1 MEAAAAEYDLIVAG
15 AGPAGSACAITAA
28 RAGARVLLLEKDRFP
43 RQKVCGE
50 FVSAESLRL
59 LESLVGSQIRNYP
72 AIESARLFLA
82 KKTITL
88 PVKPAARTI
97 PRFDLDAQLFQAAR
111 QIDVCA
117 LDTTPVRDVRW
128 DGIFV
133 VDTPTR
139 KFTARCVTN
148 TTGRWS
154 QLTRKDAL
162 PQEKWIGL
170 KAHFSEAAPAQS
182 VDLYFFAGG
191 YCGVTPVSGNAVNAC
206 AMVRAGSAR
215 NMDEVLLKH
224 PELEQRSR
232 GWMQL
237 FSDVTTAPL
246 YFRRSLTEDRG
257 MTLAGDS
264 AGFID
269 PFAGD
274 GISLALHSGTLAAES
289 MLEFLKGESTLE
301 EAQARY
307 QTEYKRRFAR
317 AFCSAA
323 RMRALLALPPW
334 LLSKLAPL
342 AELGSVGN
350 LLVRSTRA
358 G

>member
-1 MEAAAAEYDLIVAG
+1 
-15 AGPAGSACAITAA
+15 
-28 RAGARVLLLEKDRFP
+28 
-43 RQKVCGE
+43 VCGE
-50 FVSAESLRL
+50 FVSAESLQL
-59 LESLVGSQIRNYP
+59 LESLVGSKKRNYP
-72 AIESARLFLA
+72 EIESARLFLG
-82 KKTITL
+82 KRIITL
-88 PVKPAARTI
+88 PVKPAARSI
-97 PRFDLDAQLFQAAR
+97 PRFELDAQLFAAAR
-111 QIDVCA
+111 QTGVCA
-117 LDTTPVRDVRW
+117 LETTPVRDVRW
-128 DGIFV
+128 NGLFV
-133 VDTPTR
+133 VETPSQ
-139 KFTARCVTN
+139 KFTSRCVTN

-154 QLTRKDAL
+154 QLTRKESL

-170 KAHFSEAAPAQS
+170 KAHFCEAAPSQS
-182 VDLYFFAGG
+182 VDLYFFTDG
-191 YCGVTPVSGNAVNAC
+191 YCGVTPVSSNTVNAC

-215 NMDEVLLKH
+215 NMDEVLGKH
-224 PELEQRSR
+224 PELAERSR

-246 YFRRSLTEDRG
+246 YFRRSLTRDRG

-274 GISLALHSGTLAAES
+274 GISLALHSGALAAES
-289 MLEFLKGESTLE
+289 MLAALKGNSTLE

-307 QTEYKRRFAR
+307 QTEYERRFAP
-317 AFCSAA
+317 AFRSAS

-334 LLSKLAPL
+334 LLSTLARA
-342 AELGSVGN
+342 AELGPVGN

>member
-1 MEAAAAEYDLIVAG
+1 MEAAEFDLIVAG

-50 FVSAESLRL
+50 FVSAESLHL
-59 LESLVGSQIRNYP
+59 LESLMGSKMDNYP
-72 AIESARLFLA
+72 AIESARLFIGQKA
-82 KKTITL
+82 IKV

-97 PRFDLDAQLFQAAR
+97 ARFDLDAQLFAAAR
-111 QIDVCA
+111 QTGVSA
-117 LDTTPVRDVRW
+117 LDATPVRDVRC
-128 DGIFV
+128 DGLFV
-133 VDTPTR
+133 VDTPSRT
-139 KFTARCVTN
+139 FTARCVTN

-154 QLTRKDAL
+154 QLTRKEAL

-170 KAHFSEAAPAQS
+170 KAHFAEAAPAQS
-182 VDLYFFAGG
+182 VDLYFFSDG
-191 YCGVTPVSGNAVNAC
+191 YCGVTPVSGNTVNAC

-215 NMDEVLLKH
+215 NMDEVLGKH

-232 GWMQL
+232 GWTQL

-246 YFRRSLTEDRG
+246 YFRRSLTEDRS
-257 MTLAGDS
+257 MTLAGDA

-274 GISLALHSGTLAAES
+274 GISLALQSGALAAES
-289 MLEFLKGESTLE
+289 MLAFLKGDSTLA

-307 QTEYKRRFAR
+307 RTEYQRRFTR
-317 AFCSAA
+317 AFRSAS
-323 RMRALLALPPW
+323 RMRTLLALPPW
-334 LLSKLAPL
+334 LLSRLAAF
-342 AELGSVGN
+342 AELGPVGN